1 MAEQESAQTYGFDP
15 ARFKVLDDPKPVVSH
30 VPPPTS
36 GVPNLLR
43 GSLPQ
48 SVQLPPDFTEGNE
61 YRQLPVYRLLPPQPS
76 GVAGV
81 NSAVQSTSKPISTEA
96 AGVVVGKALPGTVA
110 SSGTVSPATLAS
122 VQDSPSRF
130 ARESGHSSM
139 VPTSNPL
146 TGTDAGASATVAVSA
161 FTGQYS
167 GRTVSYGSGSIVG
180 LPYAT
185 LLYIYVSDATLSG
198 GTVSFLASSS
208 KPDTLGATSG
218 STSNIFV
225 GSINTPASGG
235 AATVGNGDGG
245 SASNQTGAVGVLS
258 TATLTNGGWA
268 SVFNN
273 RANFTIAGAGT
284 TNQDWYN
291 FTPTFN
297 YNTAT
302 SRSFQCN
309 YTFNMTVGTGSL
321 TLNYYPDGV
330 TAIPMVVVTTNTANG
345 VLNFA
350 LPSTINI
357 ALLRFEASA
366 TGNGVSS
373 AGTTSVSNIRLV
385 VNS

>member
-1 MAEQESAQTYGFDP
+1 MEQESAATYGLDP
-15 ARFKVLDDPKPVVSH
+15 ARFKVLDDPKSIAH
-30 VPPPTS
+30 VPPPTD

-48 SVQLPPDFTEGNE
+48 SVQLPPDFTAGSE
-61 YRQLPVYRLLPPQPS
+61 YRHIPVYRLLPPQPS

-96 AGVVVGKALPGTVA
+96 AGVVVGKALPGTVGNN
-110 SSGTVSPATLAS
+110 GTVSAATLNNVGDGA
-122 VQDSPSRF
+122 VRF

-139 VPTSNPL
+139 VPTTNPL
-146 TGTDAGASATVAVSA
+146 GATDAGSSATVSVGA

-185 LLYIYVSDATLSG
+185 LLYVYTSDATLSG
-198 GTVSFLASSS
+198 GAVSFSASTS

-218 STSNIFV
+218 TTSNIFV

-235 AATVGNGDGG
+235 SATVGNGDGG
-245 SASNQTGAVGVLS
+245 SASNQTGAVGILS
-258 TATLTNGGWA
+258 TATLSNGGWA

-284 TNQDWYN
+284 TAQDWYN

-297 YNTAT
+297 YNNST
-302 SRSFQCN
+302 SRSFQCS
-309 YTFNMTVGTGSL
+309 YTFNMTAGTGSL

-330 TAIPMVVVTTNTANG
+330 TAVPMVVVTTNTANG
-345 VLNFA
+345 VLNFS

-366 TGNGVSS
+366 VGNGVSS